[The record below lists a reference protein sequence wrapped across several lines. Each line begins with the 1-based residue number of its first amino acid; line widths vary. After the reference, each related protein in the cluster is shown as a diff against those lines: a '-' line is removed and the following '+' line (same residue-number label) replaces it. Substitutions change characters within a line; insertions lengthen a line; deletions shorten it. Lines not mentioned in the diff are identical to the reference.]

1 MPSLAFK
8 EADAG
13 TLPHRD
19 ACNTQGAIVINIIVE
34 VAPSGKTSTQ
44 RRDCIMSF
52 AQTVLL
58 GAIAGFTIYL
68 GLPIGRITSVSTKAR
83 SFLTMTSVGILIFL
97 LFDIFSHIK
106 DPIEVALQDAVA
118 GRAAGGEVIWL
129 ISIFVIGLAVGL
141 LGLVAFEARFMR
153 ASKELGLPPSPAR
166 LAMMIAAGL
175 GLHNFSEGLAIG
187 QSAGQGQIALA
198 ALLIVG
204 FGLHNATEGFGIVG
218 PLAGTRPSWAF
229 LGAAGLIGGG
239 PTFLGT
245 IIGYSFISTQL
256 SILFLALAAGAILY
270 VIGELFHVA
279 RRPGMKHIGMWGLMA
294 GFLLAYGTELVL
306 EMAGG

>member
-1 MPSLAFK
+1 
-8 EADAG
+8 
-13 TLPHRD
+13 
-19 ACNTQGAIVINIIVE
+19 
-34 VAPSGKTSTQ
+34 
-44 RRDCIMSF
+44 MSF
-52 AQTVLL
+52 VQTILL
-58 GAIAGFTIYL
+58 GAFAGLTIFL
-68 GLPIGRITSVSTKAR
+68 GLPIGRVEGVSPKAR
-83 SFLTMTSVGILIFL
+83 SFLTMTSAGVLTFL

-106 DPIEVALQDAVA
+106 DPIAETLKDAVA
-118 GRAAGGEVIWL
+118 GTATAGEAVGLIVIF
-129 ISIFVIGLAVGL
+129 IIGFAIGL

-153 ASKELGLPPSPAR
+153 ASKESGQPPSPAR

-187 QSAGQGQIALA
+187 QSAGQGQVALA

-245 IIGYSFISTQL
+245 MIGYSFVSKPL
-256 SILFLALAAGAILY
+256 SILFLALAAGAILFI
-270 VIGELFHVA
+270 IGELYHVA
-279 RRPGMKHIGMWGLMA
+279 RRPGTKHVAMWGLMA

-306 EMAGG
+306 EMAGA